1 MPRRPRRNR
10 KAQSYEV
17 EGQLAFDFF
26 NLDPIPEP
34 APMVAEEEAIDAVEA
49 DVAAE
54 TVEVAGVAESSHSP
68 MAELGEAA
76 PAPAPSPARHGTV
89 PGEDRV
95 PSGDV
100 DEREANAESEPKAEG
115 IAAAEGRPRGSA
127 QAAETAA
134 PLAADPAVQEPA
146 VIADPVASED
156 DALDG
161 SQNAQETP
169 ERPIEAV
176 AEPEI
181 AAGEPVPQIE
191 PDEPTPPVADTV
203 EDAAEEEDVEKVR
216 VEAEPAPADPLS
228 VDLAEIAAQAG
239 TGAQAGL
246 SERRRAQANVG
257 ALRALAKLRHGEA
270 LDEQDGRALAGF
282 SGWGGAA
289 DAFSNKPEWTATRAE
304 VDELLTDDERRAAA
318 ASVLTAFYTPA
329 GITRGLWSALQEMG
343 FSGGRVL
350 EPTAGAGNILR
361 DAPEGVL
368 DACEVHAV
376 EIDPTAAAVCAA
388 LVPQAEV
395 TCADF
400 SKVRMESGSFDA
412 VIGNVPFSSVR
423 VSGPGHPPMMLHD
436 FCFARALDAVKP
448 GGAVAFVTSR
458 GTLDKSSSRVR
469 RELAARAELVAAVRL
484 PNGAFRQQGGADVGT
499 DVVVLRKLADGE
511 APCGPKWETTVDIGA
526 GARQNEYFA
535 AHPEAV
541 IGETAVKIGRFGPM
555 IIVESDVSAEGLEEV
570 LAEQLRSQIRA
581 HAARISDAP
590 PAAAPAISVAARG
603 EDDGYELLGDGRI
616 VMRAGGRESD
626 ATPERPAD
634 AERLRAMIGLRDM
647 LRRQLAL
654 ESGGAADAECDAA
667 REELRGAYGEF
678 ETLHGHLND
687 KANAKLYAAADAMR
701 PALMALELL
710 DGKGEVCGTADILRK
725 RVVDAQA
732 EADVRTP
739 EGALTWSI
747 GSFGRV
753 EMGEMARKLDM
764 GYDELLKALA
774 GKVFF
779 DAAGDGEWVT
789 ADEYLSGNVRAKLR
803 AAEAASAKLDSALV
817 DAAAD
822 AWRREKGLPRP
833 KRLEGE
839 ERAALSALL
848 AAGRSLPRNRN
859 TTSSDWAELPEM
871 AEVPLSDEA
880 AWLEVLKAASGKRSW
895 SAPEKLCFEGKLDA
909 ERRRIAYE
917 RTGESMTGWDART
930 WCDENGVDPVSSDW
944 QASLVAQ
951 GASFLAGRRLGNR
964 VNLADAA
971 ARAVSTAVSG
981 GSGFHTERDFENDP
995 SLGELAYLIAA
1006 GAEGYRCPLLTTWL
1020 EEATIEAEEGYRED
1034 AERNTGGSYGYVRSV
1049 GERIERKMDGQ
1060 AWRDAVDEVGRLVG
1074 PWQAERRAH
1083 IAGFKDSDAPA
1094 AVAYRSRAEHL
1105 SGNAEALKAVV
1116 PADLQPADISASL
1129 GSTWIPADDVKDF
1142 IVEEIGLTWASS
1154 EDKVEVSYSPVTAKW
1169 SVKAPGVSW
1178 KPEGLEKWGT
1188 DRVDPIEMIKSSL
1201 NCGRVTVRDAQ
1212 IEIDPIS
1219 GEEKVK
1225 KVVNPAETLAAQQ
1238 KQSALEDRFAAWVW
1252 EDEKRAS
1259 RLAKEYNER
1268 FNSIVPR
1275 AFDGSGLKFPGM
1287 NSHIAL
1293 RPWQRDAVARILQG
1307 RTGTLLAHTVGAGKT
1322 MEFCAGA
1329 MESKRLGLCNKPMI
1343 VVPNHLVN
1351 QTAAEFL
1358 TLYPAARL
1366 LVARKEDF
1374 KKENRRALM
1383 ARTATG
1389 DWDSIIVG
1397 QSQFEKLPL
1406 SPAAQKTYVQQR
1418 IDEFQEAWQI
1428 AKEQSG
1434 KRDPTVKEMERQLAK
1449 LQARMDGLIKEERK
1463 DDAGGITFDA
1473 TGVDMLVIDE
1483 AHAYKNLAVQTKM
1496 SRVAGV
1502 ASHGSQ
1508 RSEDML
1514 MKTRWLRERYDG
1526 RNIVFATGTPVSN
1539 SMVELYNMQTYLDPE
1554 TLQSMGIN
1562 CFDEWATTFGKREV
1576 SFEITPEGGGY
1587 QQKERFSRFVN
1598 MPELMSAARTFS
1610 DIKMA
1615 ADIDLKLPECEVHA
1629 VAVQPTD
1636 EQKAAVEDLIARAE
1650 RLREGHVDL
1659 TVDNMLKVTGDG
1671 RKVALDVRLLD
1682 PESATDDI
1690 EPGGKIEA
1698 CAEYVHRIWRDTAEQ
1713 RAAQLVFCDTSTPA
1727 SGKWN
1732 IYEDL
1737 KRRLVDLGIPPT
1749 QIAFVHDAGDKPE
1762 RKEALF
1768 ARVREGDVRVL
1779 IGSTEK
1785 MGTGTNVQD
1794 RLAAIHDLDCP
1805 WRPADLEQRQGRI
1818 MRQGNRFEH
1827 VDVFRYVCVG
1837 TFDSYLYQLV
1847 EGKQRFVS
1855 QIFSADAGAR
1865 EVGDLDDAVTLSY
1878 SQMKAAAAGD
1888 DRIRERME
1896 LENKVTRLTMLK
1908 QTHEAQARRAARRA
1922 EETLPR
1928 RIADATSALAAARAD
1943 AARTLSGWEASGME
1957 ISGRAYAD
1965 KKEAGEALRAAADRV
1980 PTGLSQ
1986 EIGSYRGLAVM
1997 ARMEAATGLPTL
2009 GLSGERAFWVGRSA
2023 YVQPVKNVDSLD
2035 KIADMVLQAPAEL
2048 EAEIVEAR
2056 AELEAARFAAE
2067 APFPQAE
2074 ELAAALARLSV
2085 LDEELGIA
2093 SGDAPEDDDAPSEGA
2108 SAIGGG
2114 QRPPSAEPA
2123 AGLAESLT
2131 SVTVA
2136 EAAEPV
2142 VKDSVMPMTKM
2153 AGLYDPDDPPA
2164 VQLACLMDDLT
2175 KFTYHTINGRP
2186 APDMPAGGPRETSE
2200 LIAKLAAQ
2208 LGPAGDKWMAR
2219 VEELRNVVR
2228 KRNEKNV
2235 AAAEA
2240 GSKAKGQQPHAQP
2253 KSRFKR
2259 K

>member
-1 MPRRPRRNR
+1 MPRRPRRNM

-26 NLDPIPEP
+26 NLDPIAEP
-34 APMVAEEEAIDAVEA
+34 APK
-49 DVAAE
+49 AAE
-54 TVEVAGVAESSHSP
+54 GVSEAVGTNAADATSPSP
-68 MAELGEAA
+68 MAKPAEGARDIAHGAA
-76 PAPAPSPARHGTV
+76 DDRQEPA
-89 PGEDRV
+89 
-95 PSGDV
+95 
-100 DEREANAESEPKAEG
+100 EPKAANG
-115 IAAAEGRPRGSA
+115 PRA
-127 QAAETAA
+127 
-134 PLAADPAVQEPA
+134 
-146 VIADPVASED
+146 
-156 DALDG
+156 
-161 SQNAQETP
+161 AQEDHEP
-169 ERPIEAV
+169 PSEAV
-176 AEPEI
+176 AEPDIDARET
-181 AAGEPVPQIE
+181 EPQIE
-191 PDEPTPPVADTV
+191 PDRPSGPVAAAAGDTV
-203 EDAAEEEDVEKVR
+203 EEDLIEEVR
-216 VEAEPAPADPLS
+216 VHEAGQATDALGD
-228 VDLAEIAAQAG
+228 DIAAIAAREG

-246 SERRRAQANVG
+246 SERRRAQANVE
-257 ALRALAKLRHGEA
+257 ALRALAKLRRGEA

-289 DAFSNKPEWTATRAE
+289 DAFSNKPEWTATREE

-343 FSGGRVL
+343 FAGGRVL
-350 EPTAGAGNILR
+350 EPGAGAGNILR
-361 DAPEGVL
+361 DAPEGLL

-388 LVPQAEV
+388 LVPQADV

-400 SKVRMESGSFDA
+400 SKVRMETGSFDA

-423 VSGPGHPPMMLHD
+423 VSGPGHAPMMLHD
-436 FCFARALDAVKP
+436 FYFARALDAVKP

-458 GTLDKSSSRVR
+458 GTLDKALDRAR
-469 RELAARAELVAAVRL
+469 RDLAARAELAAAVRL
-484 PNGAFRQQGGADVGT
+484 PDGAFRDQAGTDVGT

-511 APCGPKWETTVDIGA
+511 APCGPRWESTVEIGA
-526 GARQNEYFA
+526 GVRQNEYFA
-535 AHPEAV
+535 AHPDAV
-541 IGETAVKIGRFGPM
+541 IGETAVKVGRFGPEL
-555 IIVESDVSAEGLEEV
+555 VVDGDVSAEGLEEAI
-570 LAEQLRSQIRA
+570 AEQLRSQICA
-581 HAARISDAP
+581 HAARISDAA
-590 PAAAPAISVAARG
+590 PAAEPAISVASRS
-603 EDDGYELLGDGRI
+603 EDDGYEVLGDGQI
-616 VMRAGGRESD
+616 VLRAAGRESD
-626 ATPERPAD
+626 ATPEKPAD
-634 AERLRAMIGLRDM
+634 AGRLRAMIGLRDM

-654 ESGGAADAECDAA
+654 ERGGAANAECDAA

-687 KANAKLYAAADAMR
+687 KANSRLYSAADAMR

-710 DGKGEVCGTADILRK
+710 DGAGKVCGTADILRK
-725 RVVDAQA
+725 RVVDAPA

-739 EGALTWSI
+739 EDALAWSI
-747 GSFGRV
+747 GTFGRV
-753 EMGEMARKLDM
+753 EMSEMARKLDI
-764 GYDELLKALA
+764 GYDELWQALS

-779 DAAGDGEWVT
+779 DAAGEGEWAT

-803 AAEAASAKLDSALV
+803 AAEAAMDKLDSALLE
-817 DAAAD
+817 AATD

-839 ERAALSALL
+839 ARAPLSALL

-859 TTSSDWAELPEM
+859 ISSSDWAELPEM
-871 AEVPLSDEA
+871 SEVPLSDEA
-880 AWLEVLKAASGKRSW
+880 AWLEVLKGASGKHSW
-895 SAPEKLCFEGKLDA
+895 RAWERLCFDGKLAA
-909 ERRRIAYE
+909 ERSRIAHE
-917 RTGESMTGWDART
+917 LTGESMNDWDART
-930 WCDENGVDPVSSDW
+930 WCDENGIDPVASDW

-951 GASFLAGRRLGNR
+951 GASFLAGRRLGGR
-964 VNLADAA
+964 INLADAA
-971 ARAVSTAVSG
+971 ARAVSCAVSG
-981 GSGFHTERDFENDP
+981 GTGYHTERDFANDP
-995 SLGELAYLIAA
+995 SLGELAYLVAT

-1020 EEATIEAEEGYRED
+1020 EETTAEAEKEYQEATARKSD
-1034 AERNTGGSYGYVRSV
+1034 SPYHYVRSI
-1049 GERIERKMDGQ
+1049 GERIELKMGER
-1060 AWRDAVDEVGRLVG
+1060 AWDDAVEEVGHLIE
-1074 PWQAERRAH
+1074 PWRAERAAH
-1083 IAGFKDSDAPA
+1083 IAAFKDSDAPA

-1105 SGNAEALKAVV
+1105 NENVEALQEVA
-1116 PADLQPADISASL
+1116 PDDLRPSDISASL

-1142 IVEEIGLTWASS
+1142 MIEEIGLTWVSS
-1154 EDKVEVSYSPVTAKW
+1154 EDKIIVSYSPVTAKW

-1201 NCGRVTVRDAQ
+1201 NCARVTVRDAQ
-1212 IEIDPIS
+1212 VETDPIS

-1275 AFDGSGLKFPGM
+1275 AFDGAELRFPDM
-1287 NSHIAL
+1287 NSGIAL

-1343 VVPNHLVN
+1343 VVPNHLVD

-1397 QSQFEKLPL
+1397 QSQFEMLPL

-1418 IDEFQEAWQI
+1418 IDEFQEACRI
-1428 AKEQSG
+1428 AKEQAG

-1449 LQARMDGLIKEERK
+1449 FQARMEALIKEERK

-1473 TGVDMLVIDE
+1473 TGVDMLVVDE
-1483 AHAYKNLAVQTKM
+1483 AHAYKNLALQTKM

-1514 MKTRWLRERYDG
+1514 MKTRWLRERYGG

-1554 TLQSMGIN
+1554 TLRSMGIN

-1629 VAVQPTD
+1629 VAVQPTE

-1650 RLREGHVDL
+1650 RLREGHVDP

-1698 CAEYVHRIWRDTAEQ
+1698 CAENVRRIWKDTADQ
-1713 RAAQLVFCDTSTPA
+1713 RGAQLVFCDTSTPA

-1737 KRRLVDLGIPPT
+1737 KRRLVDLGIPPA

-1794 RLAAIHDLDCP
+1794 RLAATHDLDCP

-1855 QIFSADAGAR
+1855 QVFSSDAGAR

-1908 QTHEAQARRAARRA
+1908 QTHDGQARRASRRA
-1922 EETLPR
+1922 EETLPA
-1928 RIADATSALAAARAD
+1928 RIAAAQEALRAAKAD
-1943 AARTLSGWEASGME
+1943 AARTLSGWEASGMA
-1957 ISGRAYAD
+1957 ISGRSYAD
-1965 KKEAGEALRAAADRV
+1965 KKEAGAALRAAADRV
-1980 PTGLSQ
+1980 PAGLSQ
-1986 EIGSYRGLAVM
+1986 EIGSYRGLFVM

-2009 GLSGERAFWVGRSA
+2009 GLSGERTFWVSRSA
-2023 YVQPVKNVDSLD
+2023 YVQPIRNVDSLD
-2035 KIADMVLQAPAEL
+2035 KIADMVLEAPARL
-2048 EAEIVEAR
+2048 EAEIAEAK
-2056 AELEAARFAAE
+2056 AELEAARTATE
-2067 APFPQAE
+2067 APFPQAD
-2074 ELAAALARLSV
+2074 ELTAALARLSV

-2093 SGDAPEDDDAPSEGA
+2093 SGDAPEDDDAPSEGG
-2108 SAIGGG
+2108 SAIAGG
-2114 QRPPSAEPA
+2114 QRLPASEQDNELPAELSASLESVTVKETTEPA
-2123 AGLAESLT
+2123 A
-2131 SVTVA
+2131 
-2136 EAAEPV
+2136 
-2142 VKDSVMPMTKM
+2142 KDSVMPITKM
-2153 AGLYDPDDPPA
+2153 AGQYDPDDPPA

-2175 KFTYHTINGRP
+2175 KFTYHRINGRP
-2186 APDMPAGGPRETSE
+2186 EPDMPAGGPRETSE
-2200 LIAKLAAQ
+2200 LIAKLAAE
-2208 LGPAGDKWMAR
+2208 LGPDGDKWMAR

-2228 KRNEKNV
+2228 KRNAKN
-2235 AAAEA
+2235 AA
-2240 GSKAKGQQPHAQP
+2240 GDGGGVKPNGQQPHAAAKP
-2253 KSRFKR
+2253 RFKR
-2259 K
+2259 N

>member
-26 NLDPIPEP
+26 NLEPIAEP
-34 APMVAEEEAIDAVEA
+34 APMAAEEKAADAVEA
-49 DVAAE
+49 VAAE
-54 TVEVAGVAESSHSP
+54 PVEAA
-68 MAELGEAA
+68 EAA
-76 PAPAPSPARHGTV
+76 PRAADSAATPRDPANGAAGNPQESAEPKAAAQTAQPAQPYAPSPAV
-89 PGEDRV
+89 GE
-95 PSGDV
+95 PF
-100 DEREANAESEPKAEG
+100 A
-115 IAAAEGRPRGSA
+115 
-127 QAAETAA
+127 
-134 PLAADPAVQEPA
+134 AADPALPA
-146 VIADPVASED
+146 EESAANGPQA
-156 DALDG
+156 
-161 SQNAQETP
+161 AQEAP
-169 ERPIEAV
+169 ERPVEAIDEPEPQAELEQPSERV
-176 AEPEI
+176 AE
-181 AAGEPVPQIE
+181 AA
-191 PDEPTPPVADTV
+191 DDTV
-203 EDAAEEEDVEKVR
+203 EEDLLEKARARGARQAAD
-216 VEAEPAPADPLS
+216 
-228 VDLAEIAAQAG
+228 DLPGGIAAIAAQEG

-246 SERRRAQANVG
+246 SARRRAQANVE
-257 ALRALAKLRHGEA
+257 ALRALAKLRRGET

-289 DAFSNKPEWTATRAE
+289 DAFSDKPEWSATREE
-304 VDELLTDDERRAAA
+304 VDELLTDDERRSAA

-343 FSGGRVL
+343 FAGGRVL
-350 EPTAGAGNILR
+350 EPGAGAGNILR

-388 LVPQAEV
+388 LVPQADV

-400 SKVRMESGSFDA
+400 SKVRMEAGSFDA

-423 VSGPGHPPMMLHD
+423 VSGPGHPSMMLHD
-436 FCFARALDAVKP
+436 FYFARALDAVKP

-458 GTLDKSSSRVR
+458 GTLDKASARVR
-469 RELAARAELVAAVRL
+469 RKLAERAELVAAVRL
-484 PNGAFRQQGGADVGT
+484 PDEAFRDQAGTDVGT
-499 DVVVLRKLADGE
+499 DVVVLRKLAVGE
-511 APCGPKWETTVDIGA
+511 APCGPKWESTVEIGA
-526 GARQNEYFA
+526 GVRQNEYFA

-541 IGETAVKIGRFGPM
+541 IGETAVKVGRFGPELV
-555 IIVESDVSAEGLEEV
+555 VEGDVGAEAMEQALAAGLRD
-570 LAEQLRSQIRA
+570 QLRA

-603 EDDGYELLGDGRI
+603 EDDGYELLGDGQI
-616 VMRAGGRESD
+616 VMRAAGRESD

-654 ESGGAADAECDAA
+654 ERGGASDAECDAA
-667 REELRGAYGEF
+667 REELRGSYGEF
-678 ETLHGHLND
+678 QTLHGHLND

-710 DGKGEVCGTADILRK
+710 DGEGKVCGTADILRK
-725 RVVDAQA
+725 RVVDAAA

-739 EGALTWSI
+739 EDALAWSI

-764 GYDELLKALA
+764 GYDELWKALA

-779 DAAGDGEWVT
+779 DAAGEGEWVT

-803 AAEAASAKLDSALV
+803 AVEAASAKLDSALV
-817 DAAAD
+817 DAATD
-822 AWRREKGLPRP
+822 AWRREKGLPRS

-839 ERAALSALL
+839 EREALSALL

-859 TTSSDWAELPEM
+859 TGSSDWAELPEM

-880 AWLEVLKAASGKRSW
+880 AWLEVLKAASGQHSW
-895 SAPEKLCFEGKLDA
+895 RTSEKLCFEGKLDA
-909 ERRRIAYE
+909 ERRRIAFE

-930 WCDENGVDPVSSDW
+930 WCDENGLDPVSSDW

-951 GASFLAGRRLGNR
+951 GASFLAGRRLGGR

-981 GSGFHTERDFENDP
+981 GSGYHTERGFENDP
-995 SLGELAYLIAA
+995 SLGELAYLIAT

-1020 EEATIEAEEGYRED
+1020 EEAAAEAEKEYRE
-1034 AERNTGGSYGYVRSV
+1034 ATAWKSNSSYHYVRSI
-1049 GERIERKMDGQ
+1049 GERIELKMGEQ
-1060 AWRDAVDEVGRLVG
+1060 AWDDAVEEVGRLVE
-1074 PWQAERRAH
+1074 PWRTERAAH
-1083 IAGFKDSDAPA
+1083 IAAFKDSDAPA
-1094 AVAYRSRAEHL
+1094 AVAYRARAEHL
-1105 SGNAEALKAVV
+1105 SGNAEALKEVA

-1142 IVEEIGLTWASS
+1142 IIEEIGLTWASS
-1154 EDKVEVSYSPVTAKW
+1154 EDKVEVSYSPITAKW

-1188 DRVDPIEMIKSSL
+1188 GRVDPIEMVKSSL
-1201 NCGRVTVRDAQ
+1201 NCARVTVRDAQ

-1252 EDEKRAS
+1252 EDEKRAA

-1275 AFDGSGLKFPGM
+1275 AFDGAGLKFPDM
-1287 NSHIAL
+1287 NSGVAL

-1397 QSQFEKLPL
+1397 QSQFEMLPL

-1418 IDEFQEAWQI
+1418 IDKFQEACRT

-1434 KRDPTVKEMERQLAK
+1434 KRDPSVKEMERQLARF
-1449 LQARMDGLIKEERK
+1449 QARMEALIKEERK

-1473 TGVDMLVIDE
+1473 TGVDMLVVDE

-1514 MKTRWLRERYDG
+1514 MKTRWLRERYGG

-1629 VAVQPTD
+1629 VAVQPTE
-1636 EQKAAVEDLIARAE
+1636 EQKDAVEDLIARAE
-1650 RLREGHVDL
+1650 RLREGHVDP

-1698 CAEYVHRIWRDTAEQ
+1698 CAENVRRIWRDTAEQ
-1713 RAAQLVFCDTSTPA
+1713 RGAQLVFCDTSTPA

-1732 IYEDL
+1732 IYDDL
-1737 KRRLVDLGIPPT
+1737 KRRLVDLGIPAT

-1794 RLAAIHDLDCP
+1794 RLAATHDLDCP

-1818 MRQGNRFEH
+1818 VRQGNRFDH

-1855 QIFSADAGAR
+1855 QVFSADAGAR

-1908 QTHEAQARRAARRA
+1908 QTHEAQARRAGRRA
-1922 EETLPR
+1922 EETLPK
-1928 RIADATSALAAARAD
+1928 RIADAQEALSAAKAD
-1943 AARTLSGWEASGME
+1943 AARTLSGWEASGMK
-1957 ISGRAYAD
+1957 ISGRSYAD
-1965 KKEAGEALRAAADRV
+1965 KREAGEALRAAADRV
-1980 PTGLSQ
+1980 PSGLSQ
-1986 EIGSYRGLAVM
+1986 EIGSYRGLSVM

-2009 GLSGERAFWVGRSA
+2009 GLSGERTFWVGRSA
-2023 YVQPVKNVDSLD
+2023 YVQPVRNVDSLD
-2035 KIADMVLQAPAEL
+2035 KIADMVLEAPAEL
-2048 EAEIVEAR
+2048 EAQIAEAK
-2056 AELEAARFAAE
+2056 AELEAARTAAE
-2067 APFPQAE
+2067 ATFPQAD
-2074 ELAAALARLSV
+2074 ELTAALARLSV

-2093 SGDAPEDDDAPSEGA
+2093 PGDASEDDDAPSEGA

-2114 QRPPSAEPA
+2114 QRPPAPQPDEEMPAELAEP
-2123 AGLAESLT
+2123 LA

-2136 EAAEPV
+2136 EAPAPA
-2142 VKDSVMPMTKM
+2142 VKDSVMPPTKM

-2164 VQLACLMDDLT
+2164 VQLACLLDDLT
-2175 KFTYHTINGRP
+2175 RFTYHRINGRP
-2186 APDMPAGGPRETSE
+2186 EPDMPAGGPRETSE
-2200 LIAKLAAQ
+2200 LIARLAAE

-2228 KRNEKNV
+2228 KRNEKN
-2235 AAAEA
+2235 AADA
-2240 GSKAKGQQPHAQP
+2240 GGGAKAKGQQPHAQA
-2253 KSRFKR
+2253 KSRFRR